1 MKNKWCTL
9 LITIIS
15 IITLCNVGCGRKEY
29 TKEEVYEDFQ
39 NQISKITSYTCTAKV
54 EAIGNKENT
63 TYIFKH
69 TYTKPD
75 YYKLEVKSPKNLQGK
90 TIEYKGDKVLVHN
103 PNVNDTVELPNGK
116 TIEYKGD
123 KVLVHNPNVNDTVE
137 LPNINNDSHYLFI
150 GDFIKNYMQNEAV
163 VLEATESE
171 LKIEIEIP
179 GDNKYFDKQILYIN
193 NKTKNPDKMEIL
205 DNKGEQI
212 FIVTYE
218 DFKYEK

>member
-1 MKNKWCTL
+1 MKNKCYSL
-9 LITIIS
+9 LIIIVS
-15 IITLCNVGCGRKEY
+15 IITLYSVGCGRKEY

-39 NQISKITSYTCTAKV
+39 NQISKIESYTCNAKV

-69 TYTKPD
+69 TYKKPD

-90 TIEYKGDKVLVHN
+90 TIEYKGDKVLVRN
-103 PNVNDTVELPNGK
+103 PSIND
-116 TIEYKGD
+116 I
-123 KVLVHNPNVNDTVE
+123 VE

-150 GDFIKNYMQNEAV
+150 GDFIKNYMQNESII
-163 VLEATESE
+163 LEVTKSE
-171 LKIEIEIP
+171 LKIQTEIP
-179 GDNKYFDKQILYIN
+179 GDNKYFKKQILYVD
-193 NKTKNPDKMEIL
+193 NKTKNPNKMEIL
-205 DNKGEQI
+205 DNEDKPI

>member
-1 MKNKWCTL
+1 MKNKSYSL
-9 LITIIS
+9 LIIIVS
-15 IITLCNVGCGRKEY
+15 IITLYSVGCGRKEY

-39 NQISKITSYTCTAKV
+39 NQISKIESYTCNAKV

-69 TYTKPD
+69 TYKKPD

-90 TIEYKGDKVLVHN
+90 TIEYKGDKVLVKN
-103 PNVNDTVELPNGK
+103 PSINDT
-116 TIEYKGD
+116 I
-123 KVLVHNPNVNDTVE
+123 E

-150 GDFIKNYMQNEAV
+150 GDFIKNYMQNESII
-163 VLEATESE
+163 LEVTKSE
-171 LKIEIEIP
+171 LKIQTEIP
-179 GDNKYFDKQILYIN
+179 GDNKYFKKQILYVD
-193 NKTKNPDKMEIL
+193 NKTKNPNKMEIL
-205 DNKGEQI
+205 DNEDKPI

>member
-1 MKNKWCTL
+1 MKNKWCIL

-75 YYKLEVKSPKNLQGK
+75 YYKLEVKSPKNLQ
-90 TIEYKGDKVLVHN
+90 
-103 PNVNDTVELPNGK
+103 GK

>member
-39 NQISKITSYTCTAKV
+39 KQISKITSYTCTAKV

-75 YYKLEVKSPKNLQGK
+75 YYKLEVKSPKSLQGK
-90 TIEYKGDKVLVHN
+90 AIEYKGDKVLVHN
-103 PNVNDTVELPNGK
+103 PS
-116 TIEYKGD
+116 
-123 KVLVHNPNVNDTVE
+123 VNDTVE
-137 LPNINNDSHYLFI
+137 LPNINNESHYLFI

-179 GDNKYFDKQILYIN
+179 GDNKYFNKQILYIN

-205 DNKGEQI
+205 DNEGEQR

>member
-1 MKNKWCTL
+1 MKNKCYSL
-9 LITIIS
+9 LIIIVL
-15 IITLCNVGCGRKEY
+15 IITLYSVGCGRKEY

-39 NQISKITSYTCTAKV
+39 NQISKIESYTCNAKV

-69 TYTKPD
+69 TYKKPD

-90 TIEYKGDKVLVHN
+90 TIEYKGDKVLVKN
-103 PNVNDTVELPNGK
+103 PSINDT
-116 TIEYKGD
+116 I
-123 KVLVHNPNVNDTVE
+123 E

-150 GDFIKNYMQNEAV
+150 GDFIKNYMQNESII
-163 VLEATESE
+163 LEVTKNE
-171 LKIEIEIP
+171 LKIQTEIP
-179 GDNKYFDKQILYIN
+179 GDNKYFKKQILYVD
-193 NKTKNPDKMEIL
+193 NKTKNPNKMEIL
-205 DNKGEQI
+205 DNENKPI

>member
-1 MKNKWCTL
+1 MKNKCYSL
-9 LITIIS
+9 LIIIVL
-15 IITLCNVGCGRKEY
+15 IITLYSVGCGRKEY

-39 NQISKITSYTCTAKV
+39 NQISKIESYTCNAKV

-69 TYTKPD
+69 TYKKPD

-90 TIEYKGDKVLVHN
+90 TIEYKGDKVLVKN
-103 PNVNDTVELPNGK
+103 PSINDT
-116 TIEYKGD
+116 I
-123 KVLVHNPNVNDTVE
+123 E

-150 GDFIKNYMQNEAV
+150 GDFIKNYMQNESI
-163 VLEATESE
+163 VLEVTKSE
-171 LKIEIEIP
+171 LKIQTEIP
-179 GDNKYFDKQILYIN
+179 GDNKYFKKQILYVD
-193 NKTKNPDKMEIL
+193 NKTKNPNKMEIL
-205 DNKGEQI
+205 DNEDKPI

>member
-1 MKNKWCTL
+1 MKNKCYSL
-9 LITIIS
+9 LIIIVL
-15 IITLCNVGCGRKEY
+15 IITLYSVGCGRKEY

-39 NQISKITSYTCTAKV
+39 NQISKIESYTCNAKV

-69 TYTKPD
+69 TYKKPD

-90 TIEYKGDKVLVHN
+90 TIEYKGDKVLVKN
-103 PNVNDTVELPNGK
+103 PSINDT
-116 TIEYKGD
+116 I
-123 KVLVHNPNVNDTVE
+123 E

-150 GDFIKNYMQNEAV
+150 GDFIKNYMQNESII
-163 VLEATESE
+163 LEVTESE
-171 LKIEIEIP
+171 LKIQTEIP
-179 GDNKYFDKQILYIN
+179 GDNKYFKKQILYVD
-193 NKTKNPDKMEIL
+193 NKTKNPNKMEIL
-205 DNKGEQI
+205 DNEDKPI

>member
-1 MKNKWCTL
+1 MKNKWCML
-9 LITIIS
+9 LIIIIS
-15 IITLCNVGCGRKEY
+15 IFTLCNVGCGRKEY
-29 TKEEVYEDFQ
+29 TKEEVYEDFK

-90 TIEYKGDKVLVHN
+90 TIEYKGDKVLVSN
-103 PNVNDTVELPNGK
+103 SNINDT
-116 TIEYKGD
+116 I
-123 KVLVHNPNVNDTVE
+123 E
-137 LPNINNDSHYLFI
+137 LPNINNDIHYLFI
-150 GDFIKNYMQNEAV
+150 GDFIKNFTQNESV
-163 VLEATESE
+163 VLEATENG
-171 LKIEIEIP
+171 LKIETEIP
-179 GDNKYFDKQILYIN
+179 GDNKYFNKQILYVN
-193 NKTKNPDKMEIL
+193 NKTKTPDKMEIL
-205 DNKGEQI
+205 DNEGEPI

>member
-39 NQISKITSYTCTAKV
+39 KQISKITSYTCTAKV

-103 PNVNDTVELPNGK
+103 PNVNDTVELPN
-116 TIEYKGD
+116 
-123 KVLVHNPNVNDTVE
+123 
-137 LPNINNDSHYLFI
+137 INNDSHYLFI
-150 GDFIKNYMQNEAV
+150 GDFIKNYMQNEEV

-179 GDNKYFDKQILYIN
+179 GDNKYFNKQILYIN

>member
-1 MKNKWCTL
+1 MKNKWYSL
-9 LITIIS
+9 LIIIVS
-15 IITLCNVGCGRKEY
+15 IITLYSVGCGRKEY

-39 NQISKITSYTCTAKV
+39 NQISKIESYTCTAKV

-69 TYTKPD
+69 TYKKPD

-90 TIEYKGDKVLVHN
+90 TIEYKGDKVLVSN
-103 PNVNDTVELPNGK
+103 PSTNDT
-116 TIEYKGD
+116 I
-123 KVLVHNPNVNDTVE
+123 E

-150 GDFIKNYMQNEAV
+150 GDFIKNYRQNESII
-163 VLEATESE
+163 LEVTESE
-171 LKIEIEIP
+171 LKIETKIP
-179 GDNKYFDKQILYIN
+179 GDNKYFNKQVLYVD
-193 NKTKNPDKMEIL
+193 NKTKNPNKMEIL
-205 DNKGEQI
+205 DNEDKPI

>member
-1 MKNKWCTL
+1 MKNKCYSL
-9 LITIIS
+9 LIIIVL
-15 IITLCNVGCGRKEY
+15 IITLYSVGCGRKEC

-39 NQISKITSYTCTAKV
+39 NQISKIESYTCNAKV

-69 TYTKPD
+69 TYKKPD

-90 TIEYKGDKVLVHN
+90 TIEYKGDKVLVKN
-103 PNVNDTVELPNGK
+103 PSINDT
-116 TIEYKGD
+116 I
-123 KVLVHNPNVNDTVE
+123 E

-150 GDFIKNYMQNEAV
+150 GDFIKNYMQNESI
-163 VLEATESE
+163 VLEVTKSE
-171 LKIEIEIP
+171 LKIQTEIP
-179 GDNKYFDKQILYIN
+179 GDNKYFKKQILYVD
-193 NKTKNPDKMEIL
+193 NKTKNPNKMEIL
-205 DNKGEQI
+205 DNEDKPI

>member
-1 MKNKWCTL
+1 VKNKCYSL
-9 LITIIS
+9 LIIIVL
-15 IITLCNVGCGRKEY
+15 IITLYSVGCGRKEY

-39 NQISKITSYTCTAKV
+39 NQISKIESYTCNAKV

-69 TYTKPD
+69 TYKKPD

-90 TIEYKGDKVLVHN
+90 TIEYKGDKVLVKN
-103 PNVNDTVELPNGK
+103 PSINDT
-116 TIEYKGD
+116 I
-123 KVLVHNPNVNDTVE
+123 E

-150 GDFIKNYMQNEAV
+150 GDFIKNYMQNESII
-163 VLEATESE
+163 LEVTKSE
-171 LKIEIEIP
+171 LKIQTEIP
-179 GDNKYFDKQILYIN
+179 GDNKYFKKQILYVD
-193 NKTKNPDKMEIL
+193 NKTKNPNKMEIL
-205 DNKGEQI
+205 DNEDKPI

>member
-1 MKNKWCTL
+1 MKNKCYSL
-9 LITIIS
+9 LIIIVS
-15 IITLCNVGCGRKEY
+15 IITLYSVGCGRKEY

-39 NQISKITSYTCTAKV
+39 NQISKIESYTCNAKV

-69 TYTKPD
+69 TYKKPD

-90 TIEYKGDKVLVHN
+90 TIEYKGDKVLVKN
-103 PNVNDTVELPNGK
+103 PSINDT
-116 TIEYKGD
+116 I
-123 KVLVHNPNVNDTVE
+123 E

-150 GDFIKNYMQNEAV
+150 GDFIKNYMQNESII
-163 VLEATESE
+163 LEVTKSE
-171 LKIEIEIP
+171 LKIQTEIP
-179 GDNKYFDKQILYIN
+179 GDNKYFKKQILYVD
-193 NKTKNPDKMEIL
+193 NKTKNPNKMEIL
-205 DNKGEQI
+205 DNEDKPI

>member
-1 MKNKWCTL
+1 MKNKCYSL
-9 LITIIS
+9 LIIIVL
-15 IITLCNVGCGRKEY
+15 IITLYSVGCGRKEY

-39 NQISKITSYTCTAKV
+39 NQISKIESYTCNAKV

-69 TYTKPD
+69 TYKKPD

-90 TIEYKGDKVLVHN
+90 TIEYKGDKVLVKN
-103 PNVNDTVELPNGK
+103 PSINDT
-116 TIEYKGD
+116 I
-123 KVLVHNPNVNDTVE
+123 E

-150 GDFIKNYMQNEAV
+150 GDFIKNYMQNESII
-163 VLEATESE
+163 LEVTKNE
-171 LKIEIEIP
+171 LKIQTEIP
-179 GDNKYFDKQILYIN
+179 GDNKYFKKQILYVD
-193 NKTKNPDKMEIL
+193 NKTKNPNKMEIL
-205 DNKGEQI
+205 DNEDKPI